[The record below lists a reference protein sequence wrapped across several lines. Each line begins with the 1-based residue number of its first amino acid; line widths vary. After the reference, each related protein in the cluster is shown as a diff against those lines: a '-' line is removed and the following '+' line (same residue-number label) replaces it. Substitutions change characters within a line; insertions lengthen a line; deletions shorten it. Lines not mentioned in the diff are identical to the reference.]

1 MMPHNNKRN
10 NNNMDAIIKAIEDY
24 IQVVTSRKC
33 NALDDALAKLEDL
46 ENDLDGIIT
55 DVKECIEGRI

>member
-1 MMPHNNKRN
+1 
-10 NNNMDAIIKAIEDY
+10 MDAIIEAIENY

-33 NALDDALAKLEDL
+33 NALDDALSKLEDL
-46 ENDLDGIIT
+46 ESDLDGIIT